1 MHNMNL
7 DEIIIISSIID
18 KLPNS
23 WKDFKQS
30 IKHRKEDL
38 SLEKLANSLHTEGE
52 FRKQEENKIVF
63 AVDVVEDSQ
72 PKNRN
77 YNKINNKKNKKRKV
91 CCDGGSP
98 NHLRRDCPSPK
109 KKKKKDLNKSK
120 LGPK

>member
-77 YNKINNKKNKKRKV
+77 YNKINNKKNRKRKV
-91 CCDGGSP
+91 C
-98 NHLRRDCPSPK
+98 
-109 KKKKKDLNKSK
+109 
-120 LGPK
+120 